1 MCDRCIGKIEQF
13 FDWRTNSIQ
22 TDNVFRSYAESMRAV
37 TSTINFQDGT
47 VNIEKMTP
55 SQKHSYLDS
64 HMAVQ
69 QHINQATHSNQ
80 SSQQNQHGQQSQS
93 TQSSQQS
100 QNSQNSMQSQQSHV
114 SHRQIIKDTHVE
126 LLQHHPTNQTT
137 TIVAVPSQQYV
148 SNIKVP
154 QIITT
159 SVPSTTNNNSNESA
173 FNADDGLSF
182 DGSAR
187 VLQSISW

>member
-1 MCDRCIGKIEQF
+1 
-13 FDWRTNSIQ
+13 
-22 TDNVFRSYAESMRAV
+22 
-37 TSTINFQDGT
+37 
-47 VNIEKMTP
+47 MTP

-69 QHINQATHSNQ
+69 QHINQATSSNQ
-80 SSQQNQHGQQSQS
+80 SSQQNHHGQHSQN
-93 TQSSQQS
+93 TQNSQQN
-100 QNSQNSMQSQQSHV
+100 QNNSQNSMQSQHV
-114 SHRQIIKDTHVE
+114 SHRQIIKDTNVE
-126 LLQHHPTNQTT
+126 LLQHHQAT

-159 SVPSTTNNNSNESA
+159 TVPSTTNNSSNESA
-173 FNADDGLSF
+173 FNTDDGF
-182 DGSAR
+182 DGNAR